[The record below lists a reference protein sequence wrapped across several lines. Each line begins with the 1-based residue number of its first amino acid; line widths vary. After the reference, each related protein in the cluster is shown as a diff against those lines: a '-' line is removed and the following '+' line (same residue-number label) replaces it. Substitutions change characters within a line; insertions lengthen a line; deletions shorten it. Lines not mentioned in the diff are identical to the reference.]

1 MNILNILCR
10 FVSSYNKNIIF
21 ITKNSKINRVSLTQ
35 SYYK

>member
-10 FVSSYNKNIIF
+10 FVSSCEKNIIF

-35 SYYK
+35 SY

>member
-10 FVSSYNKNIIF
+10 FVSSCDKNIIIF

-35 SYYK
+35 SY

>member
-10 FVSSYNKNIIF
+10 FVSSRDKNIIF

-35 SYYK
+35 SY